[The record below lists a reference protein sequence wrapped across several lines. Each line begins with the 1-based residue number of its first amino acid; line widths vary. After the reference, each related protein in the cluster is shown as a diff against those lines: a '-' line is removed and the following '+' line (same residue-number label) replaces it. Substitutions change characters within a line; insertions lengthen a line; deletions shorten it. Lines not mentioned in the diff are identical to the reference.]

1 MCVVESQFRE
11 DHIRSA
17 ENKGKCKVMWA
28 KVKRLFIRIELSKKK
43 KKKKNR
49 TLYRVDMV
57 YFCADQ
63 YSSHQSHAATE
74 TKEVNFQF
82 YVFNF
87 K

>member
-1 MCVVESQFRE
+1 MPGNWRKGVGCVVESQFRE
-11 DHIRSA
+11 DHIRGA
-17 ENKGKCKVMWA
+17 ENKGKCKVMWGQGEEWIC
-28 KVKRLFIRIELSKKK
+28 FNI
-43 KKKKNR
+43 
-49 TLYRVDMV
+49 
-57 YFCADQ
+57 CAVP